1 MGIMPHVPSAS
12 GPLPEPTVLG
22 VMPEP
27 ADPERIALYRQMLKG
42 AENYVRAIDA
52 HG

>member
-1 MGIMPHVPSAS
+1 MPHAHSAS
-12 GPLPEPTVLG
+12 GPLPELTALG

-27 ADPERIALYRQMLKG
+27 ADLERIALYRQMLKE
-42 AENYVRAIDA
+42 AEKYVRAIDA

>member
-1 MGIMPHVPSAS
+1 MLRVPSAS
-12 GPLPEPTVLG
+12 GPLLGPTVLG

-27 ADPERIALYRQMLKG
+27 ADPERIALYRQMLNG
-42 AENYVRAIDA
+42 VEDYVRAIDA